1 MSRIMTITDLKN
13 NDDNKIKSTIL
24 SLSNQIKNLKV
35 DEFKNKRYIEA
46 LENQI
51 RLMAAK
57 LKELNQKPQVNILDI
72 LKDINEQT
80 AKEKGMTKQDIK
92 ELDEDIEA
100 KLKLLMM

>member
-1 MSRIMTITDLKN
+1 MTITDLKN

>member
-51 RLMAAK
+51 RIMAAK